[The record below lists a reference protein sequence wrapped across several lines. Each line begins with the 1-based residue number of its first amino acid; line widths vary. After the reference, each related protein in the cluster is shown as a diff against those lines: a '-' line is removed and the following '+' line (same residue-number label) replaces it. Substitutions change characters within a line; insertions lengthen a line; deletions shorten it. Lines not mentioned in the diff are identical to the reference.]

1 MRRKTRL
8 VVNPKE
14 AVRVRAIFALYL
26 ELGGLLP
33 VVRELKRRRWRTKR
47 WRTRHGEVRG
57 GRPFTKTNLH
67 RLLTKVAYI
76 GKVHHKNELYDGEQ
90 PAIVAADIWQQVQDQ
105 LKDHR
110 RSGDRRLRNKFG
122 ALLQGLLHCAP
133 CGCAM
138 TPTHAIRGRK
148 CYRYYLCCG
157 AHRHGRQS
165 CPSKAIPAE
174 PIERL
179 VLEQIQS
186 LRPRPT
192 LGNMEGQASTS
203 VEDLRL
209 VRLLIERV
217 EYDGAQSKVTINFR
231 PESHPSQAAEAGG
244 PNQEINA

>member
-1 MRRKTRL
+1 
-8 VVNPKE
+8 
-14 AVRVRAIFALYL
+14 
-26 ELGGLLP
+26 
-33 VVRELKRRRWRTKR
+33 
-47 WRTRHGEVRG
+47 
-57 GRPFTKTNLH
+57 TNVH
-67 RLLTKVAYI
+67 RLLTRVAYS

-90 PAIVAADIWQQVQDQ
+90 PAIVEADIWQQVQAQ
-105 LKDHR
+105 LKDKR
-110 RSGDRRLRNKFG
+110 RSGGGLARNKFG
-122 ALLQGLLHCAP
+122 ALLQGLLRCAP
-133 CGCAM
+133 CGYAM

-179 VLEQIQS
+179 VLEQIES

-217 EYDGAQSKVTINFR
+217 EYDGAQSQVTITFR
-231 PESHPSQAAEAGG
+231 PESQPFQAIRAGG